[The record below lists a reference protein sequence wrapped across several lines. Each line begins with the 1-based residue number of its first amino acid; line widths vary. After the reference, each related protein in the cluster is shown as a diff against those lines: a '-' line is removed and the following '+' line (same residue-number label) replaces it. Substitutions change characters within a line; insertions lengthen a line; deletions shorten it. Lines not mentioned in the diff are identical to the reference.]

1 MKKISMDSA
10 QALLVGKRFKRG
22 NTEVRV
28 LPNVSVLLLHGN
40 EIAYR
45 YNDPDQ
51 TLSVTNAGWFS
62 KTTKERLNA
71 IDGVG
76 ILIAVFICRV
86 PNGPKWC
93 AFFVDLRK
101 LVLHHSVPVFG
112 LRHNV
117 LELTADLGRR

>member
-76 ILIAVFICRV
+76 ISQKNWVWYL
-86 PNGPKWC
+86 NGEAW
-93 AFFVDLRK
+93 D
-101 LVLHHSVPVFG
+101 
-112 LRHNV
+112 
-117 LELTADLGRR
+117 GRLKDVKR

>member
-1 MKKISMDSA
+1 MKKISIDAARAFLM
-10 QALLVGKRFKRG
+10 GKKFKRG
-22 NTEVRV
+22 NTEVQA

-76 ILIAVFICRV
+76 ISQKKWVWYL
-86 PNGPKWC
+86 NGEAW
-93 AFFVDLRK
+93 D
-101 LVLHHSVPVFG
+101 
-112 LRHNV
+112 
-117 LELTADLGRR
+117 GRLKDVKR